1 MVNLIDYE
9 YGVQYWGTL
18 TTVTNQTYT
27 NAYTGETITINGD
40 YHVNDFILNASI
52 YSAPVLTENNQ
63 TSGLWTLTN
72 DAGEQMFYGW
82 ESFSMLGGTDILLLD
97 STSIE
102 LGDLNLYAGEGDGI
116 IWSNSGNDIIYAQSG
131 DDIIHGG
138 PGDDTIYGQ
147 AGNDTLRGGT
157 GNDILEG
164 GDGDDT
170 YFYDKGDGNDVITES
185 SGLDTLQIGS
195 GLSFF
200 YLWEYQSGDDHII
213 NFVGSGSITVTDFYS
228 SDNGAV
234 LEQIVFSDGTVYDLT
249 RHLSLNEPPS
259 ALADKYTTNED
270 EPLEGNVLDN
280 DYDVDG
286 DVITVTETGTFSTR
300 EGGEI
305 IIQADGSF
313 VYTPPENYSGIDKYI
328 YNITDGGLVESS
340 AQITFTINAAPV
352 AADDIFHLNEDEVV
366 NHNLADAANNP
377 DDQYDYDP
385 DGDFI
390 FFESGV
396 FETAQGGTI
405 DIADEGQFL
414 YTPPEN
420 FSGTDSYVY
429 TIYDSE
435 GAADTATVTFVVRS
449 LNDAPVAQGE
459 SFVTDEDAAVSGNLL
474 ENDSDADGTI
484 SIVADSYATEQ
495 GGSIE
500 VAEDGTFTY
509 TPAEN
514 FHGTDSF
521 TYTVTDNDGAT
532 ATATATF
539 TVNSVNDGPVA
550 EDDVFNGS
558 EDAQIAGNVLGND
571 TDIDGDALSVTAGVY
586 ETAQG
591 GSVTIAEDGSFTYT
605 PLANFNG
612 QDSFSYEVSDGTDVD
627 TALVTLNVEA
637 VNDGPVAEDDVFNG
651 SEDAQIAGN
660 VLGNDTD
667 IDGDALSVTAGVY
680 ETAQGGSVTIAEDGS
695 FTYTPLANFNGQ
707 DSFSYEVSDGTDVDT
722 ALVTLNVEAVNDGP
736 VAEDDV
742 FSTDTGSITGNV
754 LADNGNGADSDIDGD
769 PLAVV
774 AGVYAT
780 DHGSVTIE
788 GDGSFTYNA
797 DDGYT
802 GEDSF
807 TYTVTDGVDSDTAT
821 VSLTIESSLNQIIG
835 GEGND
840 TLRGSQG
847 DDIIDGGEGS
857 DRLLGRNGDDYLYAG
872 EGDDRLNGG
881 NGNDSL
887 YGEEGN
893 DRLYGDRGDDSLFG
907 GEGDD
912 YLSAGSGDDI
922 LYGEY
927 GRDGLYGGSGS
938 DALYGGE
945 DNDVLV
951 GGSGNDM
958 LYGGAGDD
966 YLFDT
971 SGQDT
976 FVIGE
981 GSDFIFS
988 AGRGDTFVYD
998 VMDDEIDTIYGF
1010 SAGSRGDTLDISQ
1023 ILSGYDEQTDDL
1035 SDFVRIEG
1043 EGWWGWSSSVS
1054 VDVDGGG
1061 DSFVQIASLA
1071 SSFLGNNTDAEDLV
1085 ESGNLIV

>member
-637 VNDGPVAEDDVFNG
+637 VNDGPVAEDDVF
-651 SEDAQIAGN
+651 
-660 VLGNDTD
+660 
-667 IDGDALSVTAGVY
+667 
-680 ETAQGGSVTIAEDGS
+680 
-695 FTYTPLANFNGQ
+695 
-707 DSFSYEVSDGTDVDT
+707 
-722 ALVTLNVEAVNDGP
+722 
-736 VAEDDV
+736 
-742 FSTDTGSITGNV
+742 STDTGSITGNV

-1071 SSFLGNNTDAEDLV
+1071 FSFLGNNTDAEDLV